1 MACCTGKPMRSI
13 GYGAVAVDASAPIF
27 VKVAADQAPGGSVR
41 TQPIP
46 AFSGTML
53 LAGLVLLAVF
63 WK

>member
-1 MACCTGKPMRSI
+1 MRSI
-13 GYGAVAVDASAPIF
+13 GCGAVAVDASAPIF
-27 VKVAADQAPGGSVR
+27 VKVAADQAPSGSVR